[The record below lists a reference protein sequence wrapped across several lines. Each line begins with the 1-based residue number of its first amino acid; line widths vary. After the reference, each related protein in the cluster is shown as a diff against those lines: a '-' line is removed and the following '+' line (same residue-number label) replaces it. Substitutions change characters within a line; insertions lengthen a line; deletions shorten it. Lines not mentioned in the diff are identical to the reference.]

1 MEENKTFL
9 YEKENENELLDT
21 VHTLLAEKKFSAVR
35 ELLEPYPA
43 ADIGLLFG
51 ELDEHAEPL
60 LFRILPKEKA
70 ADVFVEMDSEVQERL
85 ILCFSDRELR
95 EMLDELYLDD
105 TVDIIEE
112 MPASVV
118 ARILRNASPTS
129 RKQINEL
136 LRYPKN
142 SAGSVMTTEFV
153 RLKKNMTVKDAFD
166 VIRAEAIN
174 KETVYTCYVTDDNRH
189 LLGVVTAKTLLL
201 SSYETRLADIMEE
214 NVVYAYTLTDKEE
227 VAQMFNKYDF
237 LALPVVDTENRLVGI
252 ITVDDA
258 MDVMQEEAEEDF
270 TKMAAITPSETPY
283 LKTSAFSVFL
293 SRFPWLLILMISA
306 TFTGMIISGF
316 EAALS
321 SCVVLTAFI
330 PVIMGTG
337 GNSGSQ
343 SSVTVIRGLS
353 LGEIGF
359 KDAWRVLFKE
369 LRISLLCAVSLG
381 AVSFGKI
388 LLVDRLLL
396 GNPDVTATIAFV
408 VSVTLA
414 ATVVCAKLI
423 GAALPILAK
432 KVKLDPAVMASP
444 FITTIVDALS
454 LLVYFG
460 VATSLLS
467 L

>member
-1 MEENKTFL
+1 MEENITFL
-9 YEKENENELLDT
+9 AEKENENEILKKIYSLLE
-21 VHTLLAEKKFSAVR
+21 EKKLSLVR
-35 ELLEPYPA
+35 EMLDPFPA
-43 ADIGLLFG
+43 ADIGALFG
-51 ELDEHAEPL
+51 EIDERIEPL

-85 ILCFSDRELR
+85 ILCFSDRELK
-95 EMLDELYLDD
+95 EMLNELYLDD

-118 ARILRNASPTS
+118 ARILKNASPTS

-142 SAGSVMTTEFV
+142 SAGSLMTTEFV

-166 VIRAEAIN
+166 VIRAEAID

-189 LLGVVTAKTLLL
+189 LLGVVSAKTLLL
-201 SSYETRLADIMEE
+201 SSYETHLSDIMEE
-214 NVVYAYTLTDKEE
+214 NVVYAYTLTDREE

-237 LALPVVDTENRLVGI
+237 LALPVVDTEKRLVGI

-283 LKTSAFSVFL
+283 LKTSAFSIFL
-293 SRFPWLLILMISA
+293 SRIPWLLILMISA

-321 SCVVLTAFI
+321 ACVALTAFI

-353 LGEIGF
+353 VGEIGF
-359 KDAWRVLFKE
+359 HDAWRVIFKE
-369 LRISLLCAVSLG
+369 LRVSVLCAIALG

-396 GNPDVTATIAFV
+396 SNSAVTVTVALV
-408 VSVTLA
+408 VSLTLA
-414 ATVVCAKLI
+414 FTVICAKLI
-423 GAALPILAK
+423 GAVLPILAK
-432 KVKLDPAVMASP
+432 KIKLDPAVMASP
-444 FITTIVDALS
+444 FITTIVDAVS

-460 VATSLLS
+460 VASSLLS